1 MNNIQKAFKNKA
13 QRGLR
18 MAIGGLLAP
27 GRGNDLTRS
36 RQMGEAASEMERTR
50 LASEADFRKRMSTP
64 PVTAARGPL
73 DNQVAM
79 GEAMAG
85 LSNTDRYK
93 LGGSG
98 TAAEASEIDQRNDI
112 MKRLNAAMP
121 EVPQMQVNR
130 QPRPGLLGGQDELL
144 GMNLA
149 RGTGSLNCA
158 SGVVFRDGNSFSDR
172 PMMPASVLRPQRPVP
187 TLVAPQAAVS
197 PQRVAIPLPAPEYPQ
212 ERARPVAVAATPPG
226 TYPGVA
232 GVPGLLRARSAA
244 NIDARDYADGG
255 LLDKIIRTV
264 GRVLPD
270 SNGQKYEPGIQSR
283 AAEDPA
289 RHGRAEA
296 LNPRT
301 QSTSSETPPAG
312 GFQEEAERRRKQMR
326 EAMEYACGTARV
338 GHAAGG
344 IVRGKGGPTDDQ
356 VPMSVG
362 GTDVNLSPREAVLPV
377 KTVMA
382 LGGPGAVEDLI
393 ERTNGKPPVR
403 SGLRAGG
410 NYADGV
416 APELDPLRYRR
427 VAVPSVRRATAPAAS
442 GMPSIDYSATQVPR
456 VTAAPELVRADAIPF
471 ENPRFGATA
480 PVAPQ
485 GIALEPMPQVQA
497 PRSTI
502 PVQDGVRMPAAQAG
516 QNFTMPRTLPVPY
529 TGVDQTVTLRNA
541 AGARAA
547 LPPAPLTGEAIDVNK
562 VLADSAAARQNAN
575 LSAGMRT
582 AQALRAAENS
592 RGSAAAL
599 SASQSARALP
609 MDAVSTNPSVAKQA
623 FNTAGGIG
631 NKTLGQAAEATG
643 QAVVKGA
650 TQALPYVKPVAKV
663 VGGTLKAVPYAA
675 GAIDATDVIDVAT
688 DPNKTKLDVGQE
700 VANKA
705 GKWGA
710 AGAGAGLG
718 AKVGAAGGSFF
729 GPIGTAAGGALGAL
743 VGGVGGYLTADELM
757 RAGGGAPPSETADGL
772 TSGIKRSIREKL
784 GIELPGDAAFKTDA
798 PTTAAP
804 AGQSQA
810 PTTAVPVGQPQAPT
824 TAATAADIQARSMA
838 AEGLRGFAQ
847 RRMNLPPTQQQDVVN
862 GGSLVQR
869 GNVGL
874 RAIGSDQGTMNALNE
889 AHWQQGTGVVY
900 STVKGADGKPQVMIS
915 GGQPTKPQYIAADGT
930 PTNDWKQTAQYAESK
945 GLHARNKQA
954 LRDIEME
961 NARGD
966 MASALP
972 FYQGRGLRTMATRL
986 REDEIAQKGA
996 ITPAQAAQLAM
1007 QREGLDATI
1016 ANRAEDNARAD
1027 AAARAGESEAH
1038 RKATDDLI
1046 KSWATTDGKP
1056 DEQKYAFLQKY
1067 ASQFERPQGMSSAEH
1082 LGNLMD
1088 NFAIDTM
1095 GDTEG
1100 RHWLSAEGTWNGERT
1115 KWQKRAA
1122 KDSLRRGAPLQSVEY
1137 HDPLT
1142 GRTIYQSDVNKLSP
1156 NQRKL
1161 FESRVYQ

>member
-13 QRGLR
+13 KRGLC
-18 MAIGGLLAP
+18 MARGGITP
-27 GRGNDLTRS
+27 GMGNDLTRS
-36 RQMGEAASEMERTR
+36 NQMGEAASEMERTR

-121 EVPQMQVNR
+121 EVPQLQVNR

-158 SGVVFRDGNSFSDR
+158 SGVVFRDGNSFGDR
-172 PMMPASVLRPQRPVP
+172 PMMPAAGARPQRPVP
-187 TLVAPQAAVS
+187 TRVAPPAPVA

-212 ERARPVAVAATPPG
+212 ERVRPAAPAPTPVG
-226 TYPGVA
+226 TYPGLT
-232 GVPGLLRARSAA
+232 GVV
-244 NIDARDYADGG
+244 DA
-255 LLDKIIRTV
+255 IR
-264 GRVLPD
+264 
-270 SNGQKYEPGIQSR
+270 N
-283 AAEDPA
+283 
-289 RHGRAEA
+289 
-296 LNPRT
+296 
-301 QSTSSETPPAG
+301 
-312 GFQEEAERRRKQMR
+312 RKVVNAT
-326 EAMEYACGTARV
+326 AMDYACGTARV

-344 IVRGKGGPTDDQ
+344 IVRGKGGPTDDE
-356 VPMSVG
+356 VSMSIG

-382 LGGPGAVEDLI
+382 LGGPEAVEDLI

-410 NYADGV
+410 NYVDG
-416 APELDPLRYRR
+416 
-427 VAVPSVRRATAPAAS
+427 AVPPLTPEQEMLKRAAAS
-442 GMPSIDYSATQVPR
+442 RA
-456 VTAAPELVRADAIPF
+456 ADA
-471 ENPRFGATA
+471 
-480 PVAPQ
+480 Q
-485 GIALEPMPQVQA
+485 
-497 PRSTI
+497 
-502 PVQDGVRMPAAQAG
+502 
-516 QNFTMPRTLPVPY
+516 
-529 TGVDQTVTLRNA
+529 
-541 AGARAA
+541 ARAA
-547 LPPAPLTGEAIDVNK
+547 QEA
-562 VLADSAAARQNAN
+562 SQAARSAE
-575 LSAGMRT
+575 AGMRT
-582 AQALRAAENS
+582 PGGAAQAAPSRMSNLRAALNPADATKIEDIPRMIKEGGARLAGS
-592 RGSAAAL
+592 KVGSVVAEVGKRAPSAGPALAGLEGAVRGINTTDAEYAQRLGVDEPTTRLGSIAVRAPGVLSDVGASVINAAAL
-599 SASQSARALP
+599 PYNAVRHGLNFNNYYDYRDNFDDVASAKA
-609 MDAVSTNPSVAKQA
+609 
-623 FNTAGGIG
+623 
-631 NKTLGQAAEATG
+631 QAA
-643 QAVVKGA
+643 
-650 TQALPYVKPVAKV
+650 
-663 VGGTLKAVPYAA
+663 
-675 GAIDATDVIDVAT
+675 
-688 DPNKTKLDVGQE
+688 
-700 VANKA
+700 
-705 GKWGA
+705 
-710 AGAGAGLG
+710 
-718 AKVGAAGGSFF
+718 
-729 GPIGTAAGGALGAL
+729 
-743 VGGVGGYLTADELM
+743 
-757 RAGGGAPPSETADGL
+757 
-772 TSGIKRSIREKL
+772 
-784 GIELPGDAAFKTDA
+784 
-798 PTTAAP
+798 AAP
-804 AGQSQA
+804 VV
-810 PTTAVPVGQPQAPT
+810 TAKSAAPVGQPQAPASAQT
-824 TAATAADIQARSMA
+824 GTQVAPEPAMAAAADIQDRSMA

-889 AHWQQGTGVVY
+889 AHGQQGTGVTY
-900 STVKGADGKPQVMIS
+900 GTVTGADGKPQVMIS

-972 FYQGRGLRTMATRL
+972 FYQGRGLRTMAGRL
-986 REDEIAQKGA
+986 REDELAQKGQ

-1016 ANRAEDNARAD
+1016 ANRKEDNDRAA
-1027 AAARAGESEAH
+1027 AAARAAESENH

>member
-1 MNNIQKAFKNKA
+1 MTLRRASGKPHSTGIETRSRTLVYSDKLKGHRMNNIQKAFKNKA

-18 MAIGGLLAP
+18 MAIGGLLSP

-36 RQMGEAASEMERTR
+36 RQMGEAADEMERTR
-50 LASEADFRKRMSTP
+50 LAEEADAAARRTQP
-64 PVTAARGPL
+64 PVAAPVVTNVGGPAQNPL
-73 DNQVAM
+73 DSKLSM

-85 LSNTDRYK
+85 LSNTERYK

-98 TAAEASEIDQRNDI
+98 TAAEASELGQRNDI
-112 MKRLNAAMP
+112 MRTMRTAMGAP
-121 EVPQMQVNR
+121 MQDTN
-130 QPRPGLLGGQDELL
+130 PFK
-144 GMNLA
+144 NLA

-172 PMMPASVLRPQRPVP
+172 PMMPAAGLRPQRPVP
-187 TLVAPQAAVS
+187 TAVAPPTAVAS
-197 PQRVAIPLPAPEYPQ
+197 QRVAIPLPAPEYPQ
-212 ERARPVAVAATPPG
+212 ERARPVAAAATPPG

-232 GVPGLLRARSAA
+232 GVPGLLRARSAQ
-244 NIDARDYADGG
+244 NIAARDYADGG

-312 GFQEEAERRRKQMR
+312 GFQEEAERRRKQMK
-326 EAMEYACGTARV
+326 EAMNYACGTARV

-382 LGGPGAVEDLI
+382 LGGPEAVEDLI

-410 NYADGV
+410 NYAAGAGGIEIPDDYMRGRQPPPV
-416 APELDPLRYRR
+416 QPTVPPLTPEQEMLK
-427 VAVPSVRRATAPAAS
+427 RAAAS
-442 GMPSIDYSATQVPR
+442 RA
-456 VTAAPELVRADAIPF
+456 ADAQARAAQ
-471 ENPRFGATA
+471 EASQAARSAEAGMRA
-480 PVAPQ
+480 P
-485 GIALEPMPQVQA
+485 G
-497 PRSTI
+497 
-502 PVQDGVRMPAAQAG
+502 GAAQAAPTRMS
-516 QNFTMPRTLPVPY
+516 NL
-529 TGVDQTVTLRNA
+529 
-541 AGARAA
+541 RAA
-547 LPPAPLTGEAIDVNK
+547 LNPADATKIEDIPRMIKEGGAK
-562 VLADSAAARQNAN
+562 LAGSKAGSAVAEVAKRAP
-575 LSAGMRT
+575 SAGPALAGLEGAVRGINT
-582 AQALRAAENS
+582 TDAEYAQRLGVDEPTTWLGSMAVRAPGVLSDVGASVIN
-592 RGSAAAL
+592 AAAL
-599 SASQSARALP
+599 P
-609 MDAVSTNPSVAKQA
+609 YNAVRHGLNFNKYYDYRDNFDDVAAAKAQA
-623 FNTAGGIG
+623 TA
-631 NKTLGQAAEATG
+631 T
-643 QAVVKGA
+643 
-650 TQALPYVKPVAKV
+650 PVA
-663 VGGTLKAVPYAA
+663 AV
-675 GAIDATDVIDVAT
+675 
-688 DPNKTKLDVGQE
+688 N
-700 VANKA
+700 
-705 GKWGA
+705 
-710 AGAGAGLG
+710 
-718 AKVGAAGGSFF
+718 S
-729 GPIGTAAGGALGAL
+729 
-743 VGGVGGYLTADELM
+743 
-757 RAGGGAPPSETADGL
+757 
-772 TSGIKRSIREKL
+772 
-784 GIELPGDAAFKTDA
+784 
-798 PTTAAP
+798 AAP
-804 AGQSQA
+804 AGQPQA

-889 AHWQQGTGVVY
+889 AHGQQGTGVVY

-954 LRDIEME
+954 LRDIEMD

-972 FYQGRGLRTMATRL
+972 FYQGRGLRTMAGRL
-986 REDEIAQKGA
+986 REDELAQKGA
-996 ITPAQAAQLAM
+996 ITPAQAAQLTM

-1016 ANRAEDNARAD
+1016 ANRKEDNDRAA
-1027 AAARAGESEAH
+1027 AAARTAESENH

>member
-13 QRGLR
+13 KRGLR

-85 LSNTDRYK
+85 LSNTERYK

-121 EVPQMQVNR
+121 EVPQLQVNR

-158 SGVVFRDGNSFSDR
+158 SGVVFRDGNSFGDR
-172 PMMPASVLRPQRPVP
+172 PMMPAAGARPQRPVP
-187 TLVAPQAAVS
+187 TRVAPPTAA

-301 QSTSSETPPAG
+301 QSSPSETPPAG
-312 GFQEEAERRRKQMR
+312 GFQEEAERRRKQME
-326 EAMEYACGTARV
+326 EAKNYEAGGLITPVNLGQGLYQAIAQPIAEDWRQGNAAIKKVRDQYPTADTLAGINPFVAAAQVANDVAAGNV
-338 GHAAGG
+338 GGDTAINVAQAVPVIKGLSGMAKMLTKQAGPTIGATKFVIDMPNTVRKNVALTTGQTLGQPANAFAAGG
-344 IVRGKGGPTDDQ
+344 IVRGKGGPTDDE
-356 VPMSVG
+356 VSMSIG

-382 LGGPGAVEDLI
+382 LGGPAAVEDLI

-410 NYADGV
+410 NYAAGAGGIEIPDDYMRGRQPPPV
-416 APELDPLRYRR
+416 QPTVPPLTPEQEMLK
-427 VAVPSVRRATAPAAS
+427 RAAAS
-442 GMPSIDYSATQVPR
+442 RA
-456 VTAAPELVRADAIPF
+456 ADA
-471 ENPRFGATA
+471 
-480 PVAPQ
+480 Q
-485 GIALEPMPQVQA
+485 
-497 PRSTI
+497 
-502 PVQDGVRMPAAQAG
+502 
-516 QNFTMPRTLPVPY
+516 
-529 TGVDQTVTLRNA
+529 
-541 AGARAA
+541 ARAA
-547 LPPAPLTGEAIDVNK
+547 QEA
-562 VLADSAAARQNAN
+562 SQAARSAE
-575 LSAGMRT
+575 AGMRT
-582 AQALRAAENS
+582 PGGAAQAAPSRMSNLRAALNPADATKIEDIPRMIKEGGAKLAGS
-592 RGSAAAL
+592 KAGSVVAEVGKRAPSAGPALAGLEGAVRGINTTDAEYAQRLGVDEPTTRLGSIAVRAPGVLSDVGASVINAAAL
-599 SASQSARALP
+599 PYNAVRHGLNFNNYYDYRDNFDDVASAKA
-609 MDAVSTNPSVAKQA
+609 
-623 FNTAGGIG
+623 
-631 NKTLGQAAEATG
+631 QAA
-643 QAVVKGA
+643 
-650 TQALPYVKPVAKV
+650 
-663 VGGTLKAVPYAA
+663 
-675 GAIDATDVIDVAT
+675 
-688 DPNKTKLDVGQE
+688 
-700 VANKA
+700 
-705 GKWGA
+705 
-710 AGAGAGLG
+710 
-718 AKVGAAGGSFF
+718 
-729 GPIGTAAGGALGAL
+729 
-743 VGGVGGYLTADELM
+743 
-757 RAGGGAPPSETADGL
+757 
-772 TSGIKRSIREKL
+772 
-784 GIELPGDAAFKTDA
+784 
-798 PTTAAP
+798 AAP
-804 AGQSQA
+804 VVAAKSA
-810 PTTAVPVGQPQAPT
+810 APVGQPQAPASAQT
-824 TAATAADIQARSMA
+824 GTQVAPEPAMAAAADIQARSMA
-838 AEGLRGFAQ
+838 AEGLRSGAQ
-847 RRMNLPPTQQQDVVN
+847 REMNLPPTQQQDVVN

-874 RAIGSDQGTMNALNE
+874 RSIATNPAVQDALNVANE
-889 AHWQQGTGVVY
+889 QQGTGVAY

-986 REDEIAQKGA
+986 REDELAQKGQ

-1016 ANRAEDNARAD
+1016 ENRKEDNARA
-1027 AAARAGESEAH
+1027 AAAAKAAESENH

>member
-1 MNNIQKAFKNKA
+1 
-13 QRGLR
+13 
-18 MAIGGLLAP
+18 
-27 GRGNDLTRS
+27 
-36 RQMGEAASEMERTR
+36 
-50 LASEADFRKRMSTP
+50 
-64 PVTAARGPL
+64 
-73 DNQVAM
+73 
-79 GEAMAG
+79 
-85 LSNTDRYK
+85 
-93 LGGSG
+93 
-98 TAAEASEIDQRNDI
+98 
-112 MKRLNAAMP
+112 
-121 EVPQMQVNR
+121 
-130 QPRPGLLGGQDELL
+130 
-144 GMNLA
+144 
-149 RGTGSLNCA
+149 
-158 SGVVFRDGNSFSDR
+158 
-172 PMMPASVLRPQRPVP
+172 
-187 TLVAPQAAVS
+187 
-197 PQRVAIPLPAPEYPQ
+197 
-212 ERARPVAVAATPPG
+212 
-226 TYPGVA
+226 VA

-301 QSTSSETPPAG
+301 QSSPSETPPAG
-312 GFQEEAERRRKQMR
+312 GFQEEAERRRKQME
-326 EAMEYACGTARV
+326 EAKNY
-338 GHAAGG
+338 AAGG
-344 IVRGKGGPTDDQ
+344 IVRGKGGPTDDE

-362 GTDVNLSPREAVLPV
+362 GTPINLSPREAVLPV

-382 LGGPGAVEDLI
+382 LGGPDAVEDLI

-410 NYADGV
+410 KYAAGVGGKEDPEELMQRISRKYGVDVPPAAPVVEPPAPVV
-416 APELDPLRYRR
+416 APARPDIRGAQRGAYKAMLGT
-427 VAVPSVRRATAPAAS
+427 VAKPFAHAIDAGLNLAA
-442 GMPSIDYSATQVPR
+442 
-456 VTAAPELVRADAIPF
+456 
-471 ENPRFGATA
+471 
-480 PVAPQ
+480 
-485 GIALEPMPQVQA
+485 
-497 PRSTI
+497 
-502 PVQDGVRMPAAQAG
+502 
-516 QNFTMPRTLPVPY
+516 
-529 TGVDQTVTLRNA
+529 NA
-541 AGARAA
+541 AGYDRPDTQAFVNPVNEYVDEGLRQV
-547 LPPAPLTGEAIDVNK
+547 APV
-562 VLADSAAARQNAN
+562 VSAAGV
-575 LSAGMRT
+575 S
-582 AQALRAAENS
+582 
-592 RGSAAAL
+592 
-599 SASQSARALP
+599 SQSIPEALGWKKRP
-609 MDAVSTNPSVAKQA
+609 
-623 FNTAGGIG
+623 
-631 NKTLGQAAEATG
+631 E
-643 QAVVKGA
+643 
-650 TQALPYVKPVAKV
+650 
-663 VGGTLKAVPYAA
+663 VP
-675 GAIDATDVIDVAT
+675 TPTTVAT
-688 DPNKTKLDVGQE
+688 
-700 VANKA
+700 
-705 GKWGA
+705 
-710 AGAGAGLG
+710 
-718 AKVGAAGGSFF
+718 
-729 GPIGTAAGGALGAL
+729 
-743 VGGVGGYLTADELM
+743 
-757 RAGGGAPPSETADGL
+757 
-772 TSGIKRSIREKL
+772 
-784 GIELPGDAAFKTDA
+784 
-798 PTTAAP
+798 
-804 AGQSQA
+804 
-810 PTTAVPVGQPQAPT
+810 VGQPQAPASAQT
-824 TAATAADIQARSMA
+824 GTQVAPEPAMAAAADIQARSMA

-847 RRMNLPPTQQQDVVN
+847 RRMNLPPTQQQNVVN

-889 AHWQQGTGVVY
+889 AHGQQGTGVAY

-986 REDEIAQKGA
+986 REDELGQKGQ

-1046 KSWATTDGKP
+1046 KSWATEDGKLN
-1056 DEQKYAFLQKY
+1056 DQKYAFLQKY
-1067 ASQFERPQGMSSAEH
+1067 ASQFERPKGMSSAEH

-1088 NFAIDTM
+1088 EFAIDTM

-1100 RHWLSAEGTWNGERT
+1100 RHWLASEGTWGGERT

-1156 NQRKL
+1156 KQRKL

>member
-1 MNNIQKAFKNKA
+1 MLRRASGKPHLTGIETRSRTLVYSDKLKGHRMNNIQKAFKNKA

-18 MAIGGLLAP
+18 MAIGGLLSP

-36 RQMGEAASEMERTR
+36 RQMGEAADEMERTR
-50 LASEADFRKRMSTP
+50 LAEEADAAARRTQP
-64 PVTAARGPL
+64 PVAAPVVTNVGGPAQNPL
-73 DNQVAM
+73 DSKLSM

-85 LSNTDRYK
+85 LSNTERYK

-98 TAAEASEIDQRNDI
+98 TAAEASELGQRNDI
-112 MKRLNAAMP
+112 MRTMRTAMGAP
-121 EVPQMQVNR
+121 MQDTN
-130 QPRPGLLGGQDELL
+130 PFK
-144 GMNLA
+144 NLA

-301 QSTSSETPPAG
+301 QSSPSETPPAG
-312 GFQEEAERRRKQMR
+312 GFQEEAERRRKQME
-326 EAMEYACGTARV
+326 EAKNY
-338 GHAAGG
+338 AAGG
-344 IVRGKGGPTDDQ
+344 IVRGKGGPTDDE
-356 VPMSVG
+356 VSMSIG

-382 LGGPGAVEDLI
+382 LGGPAAVEDLI

-410 NYADGV
+410 KYAAGV
-416 APELDPLRYRR
+416 GGIEIPDDYMRGRQPPPVQPTVPPLTPEQEMLK
-427 VAVPSVRRATAPAAS
+427 RAAAS
-442 GMPSIDYSATQVPR
+442 RA
-456 VTAAPELVRADAIPF
+456 ADA
-471 ENPRFGATA
+471 
-480 PVAPQ
+480 Q
-485 GIALEPMPQVQA
+485 
-497 PRSTI
+497 
-502 PVQDGVRMPAAQAG
+502 
-516 QNFTMPRTLPVPY
+516 
-529 TGVDQTVTLRNA
+529 
-541 AGARAA
+541 ARAA
-547 LPPAPLTGEAIDVNK
+547 QEA
-562 VLADSAAARQNAN
+562 SQAARSAE
-575 LSAGMRT
+575 AGMRT
-582 AQALRAAENS
+582 PGGAAQAAPSRMSKLRAALNPANATKIEDIPRMIKEGGAKLAGS
-592 RGSAAAL
+592 KVGSVVAEVGKRAPSAGPALAGLEGAVRGINTTDAEYAQRLGVDEPTTRLGSIAVRAPGVL
-599 SASQSARALP
+599 SDVGAS
-609 MDAVSTNPSVAKQA
+609 VIN
-623 FNTAGGIG
+623 
-631 NKTLGQAAEATG
+631 
-643 QAVVKGA
+643 GA
-650 TQALPYVKPVAKV
+650 ALPYNLVRH
-663 VGGTLKAVPYAA
+663 GLNFNNYY
-675 GAIDATDVIDVAT
+675 DYRDNFDDVASAKAQAAAA
-688 DPNKTKLDVGQE
+688 PV
-700 VANKA
+700 VA
-705 GKWGA
+705 
-710 AGAGAGLG
+710 
-718 AKVGAAGGSFF
+718 AKS
-729 GPIGTAAGGALGAL
+729 
-743 VGGVGGYLTADELM
+743 
-757 RAGGGAPPSETADGL
+757 
-772 TSGIKRSIREKL
+772 
-784 GIELPGDAAFKTDA
+784 
-798 PTTAAP
+798 AAP

-810 PTTAVPVGQPQAPT
+810 PASAQTGTQGAPEPAM
-824 TAATAADIQARSMA
+824 AAAADIQARSMA

-847 RRMNLPPTQQQDVVN
+847 RRMNLPSTQQQDVVN

-889 AHWQQGTGVVY
+889 AHGQQGTGVTY
-900 STVKGADGKPQVMIS
+900 STVKSADGKPQVMIS

-945 GLHARNKQA
+945 GLYARNKQA

-986 REDEIAQKGA
+986 REDELGQKGQ

-1046 KSWATTDGKP
+1046 KSWATEDGKLN
-1056 DEQKYAFLQKY
+1056 DQKYAFLQKY
-1067 ASQFERPQGMSSAEH
+1067 ASQFERPKGMSSAEH

-1088 NFAIDTM
+1088 EFAIDTM

-1100 RHWLSAEGTWNGERT
+1100 RHWLASEGTWGGERT

-1156 NQRKL
+1156 KQRKL

>member
-1 MNNIQKAFKNKA
+1 MPRKASGKPHSTGIETRSRTLVYSDKLKGHRMNNIQKAFKNKA

-18 MAIGGLLAP
+18 MAIGGLLSP

-36 RQMGEAASEMERTR
+36 RQMGEAADEMERTR
-50 LASEADFRKRMSTP
+50 LAEEADAAARRTQP
-64 PVTAARGPL
+64 PVAAPVVTNVGGPAQNPL
-73 DNQVAM
+73 DSKLSM

-85 LSNTDRYK
+85 LSNTERYK

-98 TAAEASEIDQRNDI
+98 TAAEASELGQRNDI
-112 MKRLNAAMP
+112 MRTMRTAMGAP
-121 EVPQMQVNR
+121 MQDTN
-130 QPRPGLLGGQDELL
+130 PFK
-144 GMNLA
+144 NLA
-149 RGTGSLNCA
+149 AG
-158 SGVVFRDGNSFSDR
+158 GVLPPRQTYFGDR
-172 PMMPASVLRPQRPVP
+172 PMPPVNPLLYDSTPARTIPPRAPALAKPVGG
-187 TLVAPQAAVS
+187 
-197 PQRVAIPLPAPEYPQ
+197 LPGGASQFIQPPEYPQ
-212 ERARPVAVAATPPG
+212 VRVRPSEPAPTPVG
-226 TYPGVA
+226 TYPGVT
-232 GVPGLLRARSAA
+232 GLR
-244 NIDARDYADGG
+244 DAIVNRKVKNAESLDYADGG

-312 GFQEEAERRRKQMR
+312 GFQEEAERRRKQMK
-326 EAMEYACGTARV
+326 EAMNYGAGGLITPVNIGQGLYQAIAQPIAEDWRQGNAAIKKVRDQYPTADSLAGINPFVAAAQVANDVSAGNV
-338 GHAAGG
+338 GGDTAMNIAQAVPVVKGLSGIAKMLTKQAGPTIGARKFVIDMPNTVRKNVALTTGQTLGQPANSFAAGG
-344 IVRGKGGPTDDQ
+344 IVRGKGGPTDDA

-362 GTDVNLSPREAVLPV
+362 GTNVNLSPREAVLPV

-382 LGGPGAVEDLI
+382 LGGPEAVEDLI

-410 NYADGV
+410 NYATGAGGIEIPDDYMRGRQPPPV
-416 APELDPLRYRR
+416 QPTVPPLTPEQEMLK
-427 VAVPSVRRATAPAAS
+427 RAAAS
-442 GMPSIDYSATQVPR
+442 RA
-456 VTAAPELVRADAIPF
+456 ADA
-471 ENPRFGATA
+471 
-480 PVAPQ
+480 Q
-485 GIALEPMPQVQA
+485 
-497 PRSTI
+497 
-502 PVQDGVRMPAAQAG
+502 
-516 QNFTMPRTLPVPY
+516 
-529 TGVDQTVTLRNA
+529 
-541 AGARAA
+541 ARAA
-547 LPPAPLTGEAIDVNK
+547 QEA
-562 VLADSAAARQNAN
+562 SQAARSAE
-575 LSAGMRT
+575 AGMRT
-582 AQALRAAENS
+582 PGGAAQAAPSRMSNLRAALNPADATKIEDIPRMIKEGGAKLAGS
-592 RGSAAAL
+592 KAGSAVAEVAKRAPSAGPALAGLEGAVRGINTTDAEYAQRLGVDEPTTWLGSMAVRAPGVLSDVGASVINAAAL
-599 SASQSARALP
+599 PYNAVRHGLNFNKYYDYRDNFDDVAAAKAKAQATATPVAAVKSAA
-609 MDAVSTNPSVAKQA
+609 
-623 FNTAGGIG
+623 TAG
-631 NKTLGQAAEATG
+631 Q
-643 QAVVKGA
+643 
-650 TQALPYVKPVAKV
+650 P
-663 VGGTLKAVPYAA
+663 
-675 GAIDATDVIDVAT
+675 
-688 DPNKTKLDVGQE
+688 
-700 VANKA
+700 
-705 GKWGA
+705 
-710 AGAGAGLG
+710 
-718 AKVGAAGGSFF
+718 
-729 GPIGTAAGGALGAL
+729 
-743 VGGVGGYLTADELM
+743 
-757 RAGGGAPPSETADGL
+757 
-772 TSGIKRSIREKL
+772 
-784 GIELPGDAAFKTDA
+784 
-798 PTTAAP
+798 
-804 AGQSQA
+804 QA
-810 PTTAVPVGQPQAPT
+810 PTTVVPVGQPQAPT
-824 TAATAADIQARSMA
+824 TAATAADIQDRSMA

-869 GNVGL
+869 GDVGL
-874 RAIGSDQGTMNALNE
+874 RAIATNPSVQKALNAANE
-889 AHWQQGTGVVY
+889 QQGTGVTY

-915 GGQPTKPQYIAADGT
+915 GGPATKPQYISADGT

-1016 ANRAEDNARAD
+1016 ANRKEDNDRAV
-1027 AAARAGESEAH
+1027 AAARTAESENH

-1122 KDSLRRGAPLQSVEY
+1122 EDSLRRGAPLQSVEY

>member
-1 MNNIQKAFKNKA
+1 MKKKCMAVGGTAKKPATMEEQLAGIRGKVRPGYQAGGIAGIDYPRSFSGQFPVRQPLGAGLGATAIQSGEYAVNA
-13 QRGLR
+13 PGSIPQSL
-18 MAIGGLLAP
+18 GLLGAP
-27 GRGNDLTRS
+27 DYSTGPRQGGFVYEDGTPRPSQNGNEETQSAKRGQLSEQID
-36 RQMGEAASEMERTR
+36 MG
-50 LASEADFRKRMSTP
+50 
-64 PVTAARGPL
+64 
-73 DNQVAM
+73 Q
-79 GEAMAG
+79 AMAG
-85 LSNTDRYK
+85 LSNTERYK

-98 TAAEASEIDQRNDI
+98 TSAEVSEINQRNDI
-112 MKRLNAAMP
+112 LKTLNASLQP
-121 EVPQMQVNR
+121 TQQIQVGR
-130 QPRPGLLGGQDELL
+130 APRPGIVGGIEEQLIK
-144 GMNLA
+144 
-149 RGTGSLNCA
+149 RGRNG
-158 SGVVFRDGNSFSDR
+158 F
-172 PMMPASVLRPQRPVP
+172 
-187 TLVAPQAAVS
+187 
-197 PQRVAIPLPAPEYPQ
+197 
-212 ERARPVAVAATPPG
+212 
-226 TYPGVA
+226 
-232 GVPGLLRARSAA
+232 
-244 NIDARDYADGG
+244 ADGG
-255 LLDKIIRTV
+255 IIDKLIRAV

-283 AAEDPA
+283 ASEDPA

-301 QSTSSETPPAG
+301 QTASSDTPPAG

-362 GTDVNLSPREAVLPV
+362 GTPVNLSPREAVLPV

-382 LGGPGAVEDLI
+382 LGGPDAVEDLI

-410 NYADGV
+410 NYAAGAGGIEIPDDYMRGRQPPPV
-416 APELDPLRYRR
+416 QPTVPPLTPEQEMLK
-427 VAVPSVRRATAPAAS
+427 RAAAS
-442 GMPSIDYSATQVPR
+442 RA
-456 VTAAPELVRADAIPF
+456 ADA
-471 ENPRFGATA
+471 
-480 PVAPQ
+480 Q
-485 GIALEPMPQVQA
+485 
-497 PRSTI
+497 
-502 PVQDGVRMPAAQAG
+502 
-516 QNFTMPRTLPVPY
+516 
-529 TGVDQTVTLRNA
+529 
-541 AGARAA
+541 ARAA
-547 LPPAPLTGEAIDVNK
+547 QEA
-562 VLADSAAARQNAN
+562 SQAARSAE
-575 LSAGMRT
+575 AGMRT
-582 AQALRAAENS
+582 PGGAAQAAPSRMSKLRAALNPANATKIEDIPRMIKEGGAKLAGS
-592 RGSAAAL
+592 KVGSVVAEVGKRAPSAGPALAGLEGAVRGINTTDAEYAQRLGVDEPTTRLGSIAVRAPGVL
-599 SASQSARALP
+599 SDVGAS
-609 MDAVSTNPSVAKQA
+609 VIN
-623 FNTAGGIG
+623 
-631 NKTLGQAAEATG
+631 
-643 QAVVKGA
+643 GA
-650 TQALPYVKPVAKV
+650 ALPYNLVRH
-663 VGGTLKAVPYAA
+663 GLNFNNYY
-675 GAIDATDVIDVAT
+675 DYRDNFDDVASAKAQAAAA
-688 DPNKTKLDVGQE
+688 PV
-700 VANKA
+700 VA
-705 GKWGA
+705 
-710 AGAGAGLG
+710 
-718 AKVGAAGGSFF
+718 AKS
-729 GPIGTAAGGALGAL
+729 
-743 VGGVGGYLTADELM
+743 
-757 RAGGGAPPSETADGL
+757 
-772 TSGIKRSIREKL
+772 
-784 GIELPGDAAFKTDA
+784 
-798 PTTAAP
+798 AAP

-810 PTTAVPVGQPQAPT
+810 PASAQTGTQGAPEPAM
-824 TAATAADIQARSMA
+824 AAAADIQARSMA

-847 RRMNLPPTQQQDVVN
+847 RRMNLPSTQQQDVVN

-889 AHWQQGTGVVY
+889 AHGQQGTGVTY
-900 STVKGADGKPQVMIS
+900 STVKSADGKPQVMIS

-945 GLHARNKQA
+945 GLYARNKQA

-986 REDEIAQKGA
+986 REDELGQKGQ

-1046 KSWATTDGKP
+1046 KSWATEDGKLN
-1056 DEQKYAFLQKY
+1056 DQKYAFLQKY
-1067 ASQFERPQGMSSAEH
+1067 ASQFERPKGMSSAEH

-1088 NFAIDTM
+1088 EFAIDTM

-1100 RHWLSAEGTWNGERT
+1100 RHWLASEGTWGGERT

-1156 NQRKL
+1156 KQRKL